1 MVSPGDTAW
10 MLASAAL
17 VLFMTVGLAFFYGGL
32 EPERNVLSMLM
43 MNFFTIAI
51 VTIVWV
57 LIGFSLAFG
66 PDAGAGFIGNL
77 HYAALRNM
85 GGVWPGTHIPKLAFM
100 VFQLMFAIITPA
112 LITGA
117 IAGRLKFEAWIVFCV
132 LWSLIVYPLI
142 AHWLFDP
149 AGWLYQLGARDFAG
163 GAVVHASA
171 GSAALILTLLV
182 GTRSKKAAASYEPH
196 SVPLVLLGAGILWF
210 GWFGFN
216 AGSALASGQ
225 LAASAF
231 TATQIAAA
239 AGCIV
244 WALMERAY
252 TGKITVVGVATGAV
266 VGLATITPAS
276 GFVGPMPA
284 LFIGAAAGVVC
295 YLATRAALHFTR
307 FDDAFGVVACHGV
320 GGTLGMLLLG
330 VFANYRINPA
340 GLTRINGTP
349 IWGLVFGHIEFLGDQ
364 IVAVL
369 AVIVFTMIMTYLIGL
384 LVRATIGLRVSED
397 EELRGLNIP
406 FDAAAYELAS
416 AATGHGNARRLA
428 KDTHQPSV

>member
-1 MVSPGDTAW
+1 MINAGDTAW
-10 MLASAAL
+10 LLASAAL

-32 EPERNVLSMLM
+32 EPQRNVLNMLI

-51 VTIVWV
+51 VTVVWV

-66 PDAGAGFIGNL
+66 PDAGTGLIGNL

-85 GGVWPGTHIPKLAFM
+85 GGVWPGTHIPELAFM
-100 VFQLMFAIITPA
+100 VFQMMFAIITPA

-117 IAGRLKFEAWIVFCV
+117 VAGRLKFEAWIAFCV
-132 LWSLIVYPLI
+132 AWSLLVYPVI

-149 AGWLYQLGARDFAG
+149 SGWLYQLGARDFAG

-171 GSAALILTLLV
+171 GSAALVMALLI
-182 GTRSKKAAASYEPH
+182 GARSKKATASYEPH

-216 AGSALASGQ
+216 AGSALGSGQ

-231 TATQIAAA
+231 TVTQIAAA
-239 AGCIV
+239 AGSIV
-244 WALMERAY
+244 WVIMERVH
-252 TGKITVVGVATGAV
+252 TGKITVVGAATGAI
-266 VGLATITPAS
+266 VGLATITPGS

-295 YLATRAALHFTR
+295 YLATRAVLR
-307 FDDAFGVVACHGV
+307 IKKLDDAFGVIACHGV

-330 VFANYRINPA
+330 VFAHYTINPS
-340 GLTRINGTP
+340 GLTGTSGAALN
-349 IWGLVFGHIEFLGDQ
+349 GLVFGQAGFFGDEV
-364 IVAVL
+364 IAVAV
-369 AVIVFTMIMTYLIGL
+369 VIAFTTIMTYLIGL
-384 LVRATIGLRVSED
+384 LVRSTIGLRVP
-397 EELRGLNIP
+397 EEEETEGLNVA
-406 FDAAAYELAS
+406 FESDAYESYS
-416 AATGHGNARRLA
+416 AAR
-428 KDTHQPSV
+428 

>member
-1 MVSPGDTAW
+1 MINAGDTAW
-10 MLASAAL
+10 ILTSAAL

-32 EPERNVLSMLM
+32 EPNRNVLNMLM
-43 MNFFTIAI
+43 LNFFTIAI

-57 LIGFSLAFG
+57 LIGFTLAFG
-66 PDAGAGFIGNL
+66 PDAGAGLIGNL

-85 GGVWPGTHIPKLAFM
+85 NGVWPGTHIPKLAFM

-117 IAGRLKFEAWIVFCV
+117 VAGRLKFEAWIAFCIG
-132 LWSLIVYPLI
+132 WSLVVYPII

-149 AGWLYQLGARDFAG
+149 SGWIYRLGGRDFAG

-171 GSAALILTLLV
+171 GAAALVLALLV
-182 GTRSKKAAASYEPH
+182 GPRAKSALKSYPPH

-216 AGSALASGQ
+216 SGSALGSGQ

-231 TATQIAAA
+231 TVTQIAAA
-239 AGCIV
+239 AGSIV
-244 WALMERAY
+244 WALMERVY
-252 TGKITVVGVATGAV
+252 TGKVTVVGAATGAI

-284 LFIGAAAGVVC
+284 LFIGGAAGVVC
-295 YLATRAALHFTR
+295 YMATRAMLR
-307 FDDAFGVVACHGV
+307 VKRLDDAFGVVACHGV

-330 VFANYRINPA
+330 VFAHYAINPS
-340 GLTRINGTP
+340 GLTARNGAQLN
-349 IWGLVFGHIEFLGDQ
+349 GLFFGHAAFFGDQ
-364 IVAVL
+364 VIAVVATVSFTIVL
-369 AVIVFTMIMTYLIGL
+369 TYLIGWI
-384 LVRATIGLRVSED
+384 VQVTIGLRVSE
-397 EELRGLNIP
+397 EEEEEGLNRAFTLIA
-406 FDAAAYELAS
+406 DE
-416 AATGHGNARRLA
+416 
-428 KDTHQPSV
+428 VI

>member
-1 MVSPGDTAW
+1 MINAGDTAW
-10 MLASAAL
+10 ILTSAAL

-32 EPERNVLSMLM
+32 EPNRNVLNMLM
-43 MNFFTIAI
+43 LNFFTIAI

-57 LIGFSLAFG
+57 LIGFTLAFG
-66 PDAGAGFIGNL
+66 PDAAAGLIGNL

-85 GGVWPGTHIPKLAFM
+85 SGVWPGTHIPKLAFM

-117 IAGRLKFEAWIVFCV
+117 VAGRLKFEAWIAFCIG
-132 LWSLIVYPLI
+132 WSLVVYPII

-149 AGWLYQLGARDFAG
+149 SGWIYRLGGRDFAG

-171 GSAALILTLLV
+171 GAAALVLALLV
-182 GTRSKKAAASYEPH
+182 GPRAKSAVKSYQPH

-216 AGSALASGQ
+216 SGSALGSGQ

-231 TATQIAAA
+231 TVTQIAAA
-239 AGCIV
+239 AGAIV
-244 WALMERAY
+244 WALLERIY
-252 TGKITVVGVATGAV
+252 SGKVTVVGAATGAI

-284 LFIGAAAGVVC
+284 LFIGGAAGVVC
-295 YLATRAALHFTR
+295 YMATRAMLR
-307 FDDAFGVVACHGV
+307 VKRLDDAFGVVACHGV

-330 VFANYRINPA
+330 VFAHYAINPS
-340 GLTRINGTP
+340 GLTARNGAQLN
-349 IWGLVFGHIEFLGDQ
+349 GLFFGHAAFFGDQ
-364 IVAVL
+364 VIAVVATVSFTIVL
-369 AVIVFTMIMTYLIGL
+369 TYLIGWI
-384 LVRATIGLRVSED
+384 VQVTIGLRVSE
-397 EELRGLNIP
+397 EEEEEGLN
-406 FDAAAYELAS
+406 
-416 AATGHGNARRLA
+416 R
-428 KDTHQPSV
+428 